1 MMWQIHRIESGLGS
15 KLVHHIESPAHWLAM
30 VGKRIQPLL
39 SRIAGSMNE
48 VALEEYHII
57 LPDGS

>member
-30 VGKRIQPLL
+30 VDKRIQPLL

>member
-1 MMWQIHRIESGLGS
+1 MWQIHRIESGLGS